1 MNKDLL
7 LSLALILLI
16 GLQSETYAD
25 SDLQE
30 ISGMKTTINSVDIQV
45 QFYSPGIVRV
55 VKSDQGADLP
65 KESLSVVKEPED
77 VALQFRENDKEMSII
92 SSSINVSLNKTTG
105 ALIFYDSENQIL
117 ISEKNDGAVINPKK
131 YAGVDV
137 YNVKQ
142 SFQLDP
148 DEFIYGLGQL
158 QQGKMSQRG
167 QEVFLK
173 QDNKETV
180 IPFIL
185 SNKGYGVFWDNY
197 SPTKFADKQD
207 ETFFD
212 SEIGQC
218 IDYYL
223 MIGDNADGVI
233 KQMRELTG
241 DVPMFPYWTYGYWQ
255 SRERYKTQFETIEV
269 IRKYR
274 ELGVPID
281 GIIQDWRYWGQDS
294 VWNRMAFDETTFPDP
309 KGLVDQVHEMN
320 AHLMIVA
327 WPGFG
332 PLTKQFAEFKS
343 RNMQLNFLTWPPNSG
358 TKPYDVYNP
367 TARDI
372 YWKYLNEG
380 IFSNIHNDAWWL
392 DSSEPDHIEVK
403 DEDFE
408 QPTFLGPYRSVVN
421 AFPLEHVKGV
431 STHQR
436 ATNDQK
442 RVFILTRSAFA
453 GQQRYGANSWSGDVV
468 TDWDVL
474 RKQISAGLNFSL
486 CGIPH
491 WNSDIGGFF
500 VWNFPGGVNNK
511 AFHEIYVRWLQFGTF
526 CPMMR
531 SHGTDTPREIYQF
544 GTRGDWTYDA
554 IEKFINL
561 RYRLI
566 PYIYSTSWDVSANR
580 STMMRALVMDFA
592 EDKNALDIDNQY
604 MFGKSFLVCPV
615 TESMYVE
622 TKKDENKYID
632 PVENFSM
639 VKSTSVY
646 LPAGT
651 QWFDFWTGEK
661 VDGDQEVEKETP
673 IDIMPLYVKAGSILP
688 WGPDVQYASEKKA
701 DDMEIRIYPGANGE
715 FTLYEDEGDNYN
727 YEEGVY
733 STISFKWDDSQK
745 TLSISDRQGEFPGM
759 LSERQFRLVL
769 VDETAGIGLDES
781 TPVKTVGYSGK
792 AVTEKL

>member
-1 MNKDLL
+1 MFIAGINCRANSIIKNDQGIQK
-7 LSLALILLI
+7 SI
-16 GLQSETYAD
+16 G
-25 SDLQE
+25 
-30 ISGMKTTINSVDIQV
+30 SVDIKV
-45 QFYSPGIVRV
+45 QFYSPQIVRV
-55 VKSDQGADLP
+55 VKSKKGADLP
-65 KESLSVVKEPED
+65 YESLSVIKTPED
-77 VALQFRENDKEMSII
+77 VLVQVTEDDNAVTL
-92 SSSINVSLNKTTG
+92 SSSSMVISIKKNTG
-105 ALIFYDSENQIL
+105 AIEFFDADHRLL
-117 ISEKNDGAVINPKK
+117 ISEKTNGTTIEPKK
-131 YAGVDV
+131 YAGVEV
-137 YNVKQ
+137 FNVKQ
-142 SFQLDP
+142 CFQLDP
-148 DEFIYGLGQL
+148 NEFIYGLGQL
-158 QQGKMSQRG
+158 QHGKMSQRG
-167 QEVFLK
+167 QEVLLK
-173 QDNKETV
+173 QDNKESV

-197 SPTKFADKQD
+197 SPTKFSDSQN

-218 IDYYL
+218 VDYYV
-223 MIGDNADGVI
+223 MIGGDADGVVA
-233 KQMRELTG
+233 QMRELTG

-255 SRERYKTQFETIEV
+255 SRERYKTQFETVGVVE
-269 IRKYR
+269 KYR
-274 ELGVPID
+274 ELGIPLD
-281 GIIQDWRYWGQDS
+281 GIIQDWRYWGEDS
-294 VWNRMAFDETTFPDP
+294 VWNRMAFDETRFPDP
-309 KGLVDQVHEMN
+309 KRMVDQVHDMN

-332 PLTKQFAEFKS
+332 PLTKQYAEFKS
-343 RNMQLNFLTWPPNSG
+343 RNMLLNFLTWPPNSG

-372 YWKYLNEG
+372 YWEYLNEG
-380 IFSNIHNDAWWL
+380 VFSFIHNDAWWL

-408 QPTFLGPYRSVVN
+408 QPTFLGPYRSVLN
-421 AFPLEHVKGV
+421 AFPLEHIKGV

-436 ATNDQK
+436 ATTDKK

-486 CGIPH
+486 CGIPY

-500 VWNFPGGVNNK
+500 VWRFPGGVDNK

-544 GTRGDWTYDA
+544 GDKGEWTYNA

-561 RYRLI
+561 RYRLL
-566 PYIYSTSWDVSANR
+566 PYIYSTSWEVTSKS

-592 EDKNALDIDNQY
+592 EDKKALDINNEY

-615 TESMYVE
+615 TEPMYVK
-622 TKKDENKYID
+622 TKKDETKYVD
-632 PVENFSM
+632 PVENFSK
-639 VKSTSVY
+639 VKSTLVY

-651 QWFDFWTGEK
+651 QWFDFWTGKSFNGGQTIEK
-661 VDGDQEVEKETP
+661 KTP
-673 IDIMPLYVKAGSILP
+673 IDILPLYVKAGSIVP
-688 WGPDVQYASEKKA
+688 WGPEVQYASEEKA
-701 DDMEIRIYPGANGE
+701 DDMEIRIFTGADGE

-727 YEEGVY
+727 YEDGVY
-733 STISFKWDDSQK
+733 STITFKWNDVAQ
-745 TLSISDRQGEFPGM
+745 TLTISDHQGEFPGM
-759 LSERQFRLVL
+759 LHERQFRLVL
-769 VDETAGIGLDES
+769 VNETSGTGLTES
-781 TPVKTVGYSGK
+781 TPVKTVSYTGK
-792 AVTEKL
+792 AVSEKL